1 MAGWHNEKWR
11 RQMAMAVA
19 RDCVNLVGSLGYIPL
34 VYLDKESK
42 KLLMDMPE
50 LDKYDKK
57 LAELHGLNLKATLK
71 AVEKGDS

>member
-1 MAGWHNEKWR
+1 M
-11 RQMAMAVA
+11 
-19 RDCVNLVGSLGYIPL
+19 GYIPL